1 MAYIEINGGVRMIC
15 FEVRPCADSDGA
27 MGRPPLG
34 MKPTTIRLPL
44 AMLERIK
51 RLVGSRRV
59 ALFIREAVEG
69 ELRRREAQVDEGDEN
84 AGA

>member
-1 MAYIEINGGVRMIC
+1 MAFIEINDGVRTIC

-44 AMLERIK
+44 ATLERIK
-51 RLVGSRRV
+51 RLVGPRRI
-59 ALFIREAVEG
+59 ALFIREAIEG
-69 ELRRREAQVDEGDEN
+69 ELRRRETQVDDGDEN
-84 AGA
+84 PGA